1 MSDKSKEALG
11 FTLIILG
18 AIMLFIAI
26 VYNLT
31 NWLGELYA
39 INIMSVST
47 LILGIIFYKTYKV
60 RNEENIILFS
70 TCIGCYFLNPLCS
83 FVYHSLPIY

>member
-31 NWLGELYA
+31 NWLGELYD

-47 LILGIIFYKTYKV
+47 LILGIIFYKTYKGK
-60 RNEENIILFS
+60 EGEK
-70 TCIGCYFLNPLCS
+70 
-83 FVYHSLPIY
+83 